1 MKRVFGLTVL
11 LISTYVFELLFLYP
25 GNIVDE
31 ISYYKPTS
39 QISVT
44 NTTIYNEDIDHYYK
58 VLKQLKEADF
68 ESLDKS
74 ITRNGGN
81 LIEDYSKSI
90 DLLISEININLLFH
104 NFTKFKE
111 SNNYDHCYYF
121 TPTEGRILVFP
132 SHLQHHVLK
141 NKSKEDRISVSFNIK
156 LRK

>member
-1 MKRVFGLTVL
+1 MKRVFVLTVL

-31 ISYYKPTS
+31 ISYYKPRS

-74 ITRNGGN
+74 INQNGEN

-90 DLLISEININLLFH
+90 DLLIS
-104 NFTKFKE
+104 
-111 SNNYDHCYYF
+111 
-121 TPTEGRILVFP
+121 
-132 SHLQHHVLK
+132 
-141 NKSKEDRISVSFNIK
+141 
-156 LRK
+156 

>member
-1 MKRVFGLTVL
+1 MKRVFWLTVL

-31 ISYYKPTS
+31 VSYYQPTS

-74 ITRNGGN
+74 INQNGEN
-81 LIEDYSKSI
+81 LIC
-90 DLLISEININLLFH
+90 LLYTSPSPRDGLL
-104 NFTKFKE
+104 
-111 SNNYDHCYYF
+111 S
-121 TPTEGRILVFP
+121 RMP
-132 SHLQHHVLK
+132 S
-141 NKSKEDRISVSFNIK
+141 SA
-156 LRK
+156 

>member
-81 LIEDYSKSI
+81 LIEDYSK
-90 DLLISEININLLFH
+90 
-104 NFTKFKE
+104 T
-111 SNNYDHCYYF
+111 
-121 TPTEGRILVFP
+121 RQMIL
-132 SHLQHHVLK
+132 
-141 NKSKEDRISVSFNIK
+141 SFCH
-156 LRK
+156 